1 MKNMLY
7 SIALAVLVAVS
18 VSHGVVYAHTLDA
31 WGDYRLE
38 ITWAHSPAFT
48 GDLNALI
55 LYVSPLVPGLELEEQ
70 PFENGVVGLEDTLKI
85 QLVSRDSTIMLFLD
99 PDAEIPGVYSAHV
112 RVDRAGY
119 YQANVI
125 GTIGDTPISLSLHP
139 PQVRNSEHITVP
151 QDYDLFHDIYSDQD
165 VMRGS
170 ITELYDMYDMY
181 DENVQ
186 LYQEYEAQ
194 IDALKSRIAELEQSD
209 ANMAGQYL
217 GVAVGLVGIGTAILA
232 LYRTR
237 SHQQ

>member
-18 VSHGVVYAHTLDA
+18 VSHGVVHAHTLDT
-31 WGDYRLE
+31 WDDYRLE
-38 ITWAHSPAFT
+38 IAWEHSPAFT

-70 PFENGVVGLEDTLKI
+70 PFENGVTGLEDTLKI
-85 QLVSRDSTIMLFLD
+85 QLVSRDSTITLFLD

-119 YQANVI
+119 YQANII
-125 GTIGDTPISLSLHP
+125 GTIDDTPISLSLHP
-139 PQVRNSEHITVP
+139 PQVRNSEQITFP

-165 VMRGS
+165 AMREN
-170 ITELYDMYDMY
+170 ITALHDIHE
-181 DENVQ
+181 ENAQ
-186 LYQEYEAQ
+186 LLQEHKAQ
-194 IDALKSRIAELEQSD
+194 IDALESRIAELERSGAD
-209 ANMAGQYL
+209 MAGQYL
-217 GVAVGLVGIGTAILA
+217 GVSVGLVGVGIAVLA

-237 SHQQ
+237 SHQP